1 MLSFFVS
8 NIQLS
13 PIVSLHFGRALYQIK
28 KGDGS
33 PLGIKTFSFVSN
45 LFSLQLSPGCTDS
58 GASAGSSSSTAML
71 QILQRSLC
79 MVLGLSW
86 EVGSRGSAGGAVR
99 VLCTGCTPGTQRGG
113 VAQSRNPQLA
123 GGVGLGAFA
132 LTTSVCSSMS
142 LTHAD
147 IDFCQRHSTHTQV

>member
-13 PIVSLHFGRALYQIK
+13 PIVSLHFGRTLYQIK

-71 QILQRSLC
+71 QILQGSLC

-86 EVGSRGSAGGAVR
+86 EVGSRGSAGGAVHA
-99 VLCTGCTPGTQRGG
+99 LCTGCTPGTQRGG

-123 GGVGLGAFA
+123 GSVGRVVFVP
-132 LTTSVCSSMS
+132 TTSACSSMS

>member
-1 MLSFFVS
+1 MLSFFVN

-33 PLGIKTFSFVSN
+33 PLGIKTFFVSN

-58 GASAGSSSSTAML
+58 GASAGSSSSTVML

-86 EVGSRGSAGGAVR
+86 EVGNRSSAGGAVR
-99 VLCTGCTPGTQRGG
+99 VLCTGCTPGTQRGC

-142 LTHAD
+142 LTHVD
-147 IDFCQRHSTHTQV
+147 IIFCQHHSTRTQV